1 MLIEL
6 SHDVRFSFD
15 GPNLCFLGTPEDFKL
30 LAMAM
35 VDLTD
40 HTADRQVIISDLH
53 FVRFE
58 GAKTNVIFN
67 SKKGD
72 DRLAFFD
79 GGDVV
84 FSLDPKYWD
93 RLFRFF
99 VLMSWDMRTHY
110 LNCNERELIDLDLD
124 QEINFICASEYPQ
137 LS

>member
-1 MLIEL
+1 MLIQL
-6 SHDVRFSFD
+6 SREAQFSFD

-30 LAMAM
+30 LAMATI
-35 VDLTD
+35 DLTD
-40 HTADRQVIISDLH
+40 HTADRYIIISDLP

-67 SKKGD
+67 SKKGEN
-72 DRLAFFD
+72 RMAFFD

-84 FSLDPKYWD
+84 FSLDAKYWD

-99 VLMSWDMRTHY
+99 VLMSWEMRTHY
-110 LNCNERELIDLDLD
+110 LNFNERELDDLHLS